1 MKAKISAVILS
12 TSFIIS
18 PSFADNG
25 LSNAI
30 IAGTV
35 NSMVATSS
43 MMIMQ
48 KNGIHSHIELTPYG
62 AVAVTDNKNH
72 SQAQSTYQA
81 PTPEELQDQ
90 KIDFMN
96 D

>member
-1 MKAKISAVILS
+1 MILS
-12 TSFIIS
+12 TTFIIS

-48 KNGIHSHIELTPYG
+48 RNGINSHIELTPYG
-62 AVAVTDNKNH
+62 AITVTDNTNT
-72 SQAQSTYQA
+72 SQAQPTYQP
-81 PTPEELQDQ
+81 PTPEERQDQ